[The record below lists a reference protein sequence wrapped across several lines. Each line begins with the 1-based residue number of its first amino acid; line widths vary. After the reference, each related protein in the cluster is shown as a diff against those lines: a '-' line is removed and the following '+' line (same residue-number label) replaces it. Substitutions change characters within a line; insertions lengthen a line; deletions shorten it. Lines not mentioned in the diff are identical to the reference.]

1 MPVRASTPR
10 EITMPTLEAFDA
22 EFGSERARDQSALA
36 RFLASAGLILAA
48 VGISAALLWGSV
60 DRQVWS
66 LLASRAVEG
75 LQQFQNTDDRDFK
88 QQIDGLRGEIE
99 TLETSK
105 NELASAQ
112 QPMLDN
118 ISSLEDY
125 RGNFQQRH
133 STGSSHN
140 WYDDWNSLFYRI
152 PAALTTGRTTSPQT
166 PGVSRPVV
174 QTPALPRNNVSA
186 PLSLVSP

>member
-1 MPVRASTPR
+1 MPHPSTPR

-22 EFGSERARDQSALA
+22 EFGLERARDQSALA
-36 RFLASAGLILAA
+36 RFLPSAGLILAA
-48 VGISAALLWGSV
+48 VGISAALLWGSG

-112 QPMLDN
+112 QSILDS
-118 ISSLEDY
+118 ISPIEGDRSNFLQ
-125 RGNFQQRH
+125 GNSF
-133 STGSSHN
+133 GSIHT
-140 WYDDWNSLFYRI
+140 WYDDSNSLFYRI
-152 PAALTTGRTTSPQT
+152 PAALTGGRTAFPQT
-166 PGVSRPVV
+166 PGAARPVV
-174 QTPALPRNNVSA
+174 QTPVLPRTDVGA
-186 PLSLVSP
+186 PLSLVPP